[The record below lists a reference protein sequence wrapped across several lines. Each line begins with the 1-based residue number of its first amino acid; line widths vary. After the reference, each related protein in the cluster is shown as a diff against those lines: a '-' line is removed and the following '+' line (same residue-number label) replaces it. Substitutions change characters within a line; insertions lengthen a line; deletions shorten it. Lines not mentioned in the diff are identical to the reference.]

1 MPAATRERILARVAE
16 YGRTRD
22 LYRVALEWW
31 PPTPT
36 PTVELFTSAAGETG
50 SELLARCES
59 HGRWVEW
66 LAHEWSRGERR
77 NGMEMSDATG
87 DVS

>member
-1 MPAATRERILARVAE
+1 MLAATRERILARVAE
-16 YGRTRD
+16 EGRKRD

-31 PPTPT
+31 PPNPT
-36 PTVELFTSAAGETG
+36 PNVELFTYIGGETS

-66 LAHEWSRGERR
+66 LGEGER
-77 NGMEMSDATG
+77 A
-87 DVS
+87 VSAAMGWR